1 MYKNFSFENWFKA
14 LTLSENTH
22 NDYQSALLDMITNEN
37 EFPNYT
43 TSFTTSHNLIVNNLG
58 FIEKDENDKYF
69 VVFQ

>member
-1 MYKNFSFENWFKA
+1 MKIGLKA

-58 FIEKDENDKYF
+58 FIEKMRMINIF

>member
-1 MYKNFSFENWFKA
+1 
-14 LTLSENTH
+14 
-22 NDYQSALLDMITNEN
+22 MITNEN